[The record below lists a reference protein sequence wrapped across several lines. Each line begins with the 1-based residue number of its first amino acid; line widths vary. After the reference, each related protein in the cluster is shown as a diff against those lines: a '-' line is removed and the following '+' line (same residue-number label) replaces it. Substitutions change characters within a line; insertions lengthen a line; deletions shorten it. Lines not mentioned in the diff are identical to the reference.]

1 MKSFLTF
8 AEALKGKQ
16 HKIDVDK
23 DGKIEGEDLAKL
35 RAKKIKEEV
44 ELDEADKATGG
55 LKDACWKGYTAV
67 GMKMKNG
74 RKVPNCVPEETD
86 LEEKMNLAKA
96 SMGDVIKDFK
106 KSDAPQFA
114 GKSVEKRREMAIAA
128 KLSADR
134 GVREEVEQIDELSKS
149 TLGSYVKKA
158 STNARINSMI
168 SKDFDHKAMTARK
181 PSTRDA
187 YYGLS
192 SKHKQKSWK
201 RSDNVA
207 KAVDRLAKE
216 EVELEEAKDINYHKA
231 ELKKTSDKIDS
242 IVKGGGRVGVNDP
255 LSAKL
260 KQHAAQIKKMKE
272 EVETTNESSA
282 YGRISSRF
290 KTFSGRS
297 LDAAAKEHGDEA
309 KKLQKEIEAQQ
320 KEIDRRKAAMKEEVK
335 PMKPPFNAPYKK
347 AAGDVKDK
355 SGAVH
360 TAASRAKHL
369 AKTGMKTQTPV
380 KEGVFG
386 ALAGG
391 VLGGLAGGPLGAA
404 AGAYLG
410 HKAQQA
416 GNNAKE
422 VNKKLKK
429 EEVEQIDELKAST
442 LQSYKDKANKQ
453 IKDLDK
459 EVKSGEYK
467 DIAGKLMDKRM
478 KGTDRAANKLVKEKV
493 EELDEISLQ
502 TMRSARDKLKSR
514 AFDAHMDDN
523 KYAAQHYAGRAVHMA
538 RKIRQKERQV
548 TKEEV
553 EQIDELSFNTLASYA
568 SKVDQKDKQ
577 PLSKKRQAGYNS
589 AAERMSQKAQTADL
603 KKWGK
608 ISDSV
613 EYNFDNE
620 GNLMPN
626 PVSFKQF
633 LDQLDEIKMADLPSR
648 KVSGRG
654 YGTEYYKK
662 EAEKDKSGYDDEKKE
677 KSEVKRGRGRPV
689 GSTSG
694 ARQKGSSTG
703 KKRSGVEM
711 TGYPLHLP
719 NKN

>member
-16 HKIDVDK
+16 HKIDADK
-23 DGKIEGEDLAKL
+23 DGKIEAEDLAKL
-35 RAKKIKEEV
+35 RAMKKEET
-44 ELDEADKATGG
+44 ELD
-55 LKDACWKGYTAV
+55 
-67 GMKMKNG
+67 
-74 RKVPNCVPEETD
+74 
-86 LEEKMNLAKA
+86 EKMNLAKA

-114 GKSVEKRREMAIAA
+114 GKSAEKRREMAIAA
-128 KLSADR
+128 KLEADR
-134 GVREEVEQIDELSKS
+134 GVKEEVEQIDELSKS

-201 RSDNVA
+201 RSDNVS

-216 EVELEEAKDINYHKA
+216 EVELEE
-231 ELKKTSDKIDS
+231 
-242 IVKGGGRVGVNDP
+242 
-255 LSAKL
+255 
-260 KQHAAQIKKMKE
+260 
-272 EVETTNESSA
+272 
-282 YGRISSRF
+282 
-290 KTFSGRS
+290 
-297 LDAAAKEHGDEA
+297 
-309 KKLQKEIEAQQ
+309 
-320 KEIDRRKAAMKEEVK
+320 
-335 PMKPPFNAPYKK
+335 
-347 AAGDVKDK
+347 
-355 SGAVH
+355 
-360 TAASRAKHL
+360 
-369 AKTGMKTQTPV
+369 
-380 KEGVFG
+380 
-386 ALAGG
+386 
-391 VLGGLAGGPLGAA
+391 
-404 AGAYLG
+404 
-410 HKAQQA
+410 
-416 GNNAKE
+416 
-422 VNKKLKK
+422 
-429 EEVEQIDELKAST
+429 
-442 LQSYKDKANKQ
+442 
-453 IKDLDK
+453 
-459 EVKSGEYK
+459 
-467 DIAGKLMDKRM
+467 
-478 KGTDRAANKLVKEKV
+478 V
-493 EELDEISLQ
+493 EELDEDKYDRMLSSMLKGKSGERLLKKHSDEVKKTKDIESGKTLNKLVKKNPGVLK
-502 TMRSARDKLKSR
+502 THSAAVKRDK
-514 AFDAHMDDN
+514 
-523 KYAAQHYAGRAVHMA
+523 
-538 RKIRQKERQV
+538 KIYG
-548 TKEEV
+548 EEV

-626 PVSFKQF
+626 PVSFKEF
-633 LDQLDEIKMADLPSR
+633 LSQLDEIKMADLPSR

-689 GSTSG
+689 GSASG
-694 ARQKGSSTG
+694 ARQKGSTTG

>member
-8 AEALKGKQ
+8 AEELKGKQ
-16 HKIDVDK
+16 HKIDADK
-23 DGKIEGEDLAKL
+23 DGKIEAEDLAKL
-35 RAKKIKEEV
+35 RAKKKEVKEETIEEASYKGEGKV
-44 ELDEADKATGG
+44 ETKKYSWGTMKTVHHGSEFSVPLHPEHHQAIAKLKDNQEHKFKTEDGKHWTAKRMGDKVHLHGANNGRKTVVNHSDLKEHVEQIDEVEKATGS
-55 LKDACWKGYTAV
+55 LKSACWKGYTAV

-74 RKVPNCVPEETD
+74 KKVPNCVPVKEDSD
-86 LEEKMNLAKA
+86 LEEKIDMNKA

-134 GVREEVEQIDELSKS
+134 GVREEV
-149 TLGSYVKKA
+149 
-158 STNARINSMI
+158 
-168 SKDFDHKAMTARK
+168 
-181 PSTRDA
+181 
-187 YYGLS
+187 
-192 SKHKQKSWK
+192 
-201 RSDNVA
+201 
-207 KAVDRLAKE
+207 
-216 EVELEEAKDINYHKA
+216 
-231 ELKKTSDKIDS
+231 
-242 IVKGGGRVGVNDP
+242 
-255 LSAKL
+255 
-260 KQHAAQIKKMKE
+260 
-272 EVETTNESSA
+272 
-282 YGRISSRF
+282 
-290 KTFSGRS
+290 
-297 LDAAAKEHGDEA
+297 
-309 KKLQKEIEAQQ
+309 
-320 KEIDRRKAAMKEEVK
+320 K

-347 AAGDVKDK
+347 AAGDTKDK

-429 EEVEQIDELKAST
+429 EEVEQIDEL
-442 LQSYKDKANKQ
+442 
-453 IKDLDK
+453 
-459 EVKSGEYK
+459 
-467 DIAGKLMDKRM
+467 
-478 KGTDRAANKLVKEKV
+478 
-493 EELDEISLQ
+493 
-502 TMRSARDKLKSR
+502 
-514 AFDAHMDDN
+514 
-523 KYAAQHYAGRAVHMA
+523 
-538 RKIRQKERQV
+538 
-548 TKEEV
+548 
-553 EQIDELSFNTLASYA
+553 SFNTLASYA

-589 AAERMSQKAQTADL
+589 AVERMSKAAQTADL

-620 GNLMPN
+620 GNPMPN

-633 LDQLDEIKMADLPSR
+633 LGQLDEIKMADLPSR

-689 GSTSG
+689 GSASG
-694 ARQKGSSTG
+694 ARQKGSTTG

>member
-8 AEALKGKQ
+8 AEELKGKQ
-16 HKIDVDK
+16 HKIDADK
-23 DGKIEGEDLAKL
+23 DGKIEAEDLAKL
-35 RAKKIKEEV
+35 RAMKKEETEQIDELKKSTLASYAKKASKDARIKSMVSKDLEHRSETSRKDSNKTSFSNAATDWKKKAWKREAGVNKAVDRLTKEEV
-44 ELDEADKATGG
+44 AKATGD

-74 RKVPNCVPEETD
+74 KKVPNCVPVKEDSD
-86 LEEKMNLAKA
+86 LEEKIDMNKA

-134 GVREEVEQIDELSKS
+134 GVREEV
-149 TLGSYVKKA
+149 
-158 STNARINSMI
+158 
-168 SKDFDHKAMTARK
+168 
-181 PSTRDA
+181 
-187 YYGLS
+187 
-192 SKHKQKSWK
+192 
-201 RSDNVA
+201 
-207 KAVDRLAKE
+207 
-216 EVELEEAKDINYHKA
+216 
-231 ELKKTSDKIDS
+231 
-242 IVKGGGRVGVNDP
+242 
-255 LSAKL
+255 
-260 KQHAAQIKKMKE
+260 
-272 EVETTNESSA
+272 
-282 YGRISSRF
+282 
-290 KTFSGRS
+290 
-297 LDAAAKEHGDEA
+297 
-309 KKLQKEIEAQQ
+309 
-320 KEIDRRKAAMKEEVK
+320 K

-347 AAGDVKDK
+347 AAGDTKDK

-429 EEVEQIDELKAST
+429 EEVEQIDEL
-442 LQSYKDKANKQ
+442 
-453 IKDLDK
+453 
-459 EVKSGEYK
+459 
-467 DIAGKLMDKRM
+467 
-478 KGTDRAANKLVKEKV
+478 
-493 EELDEISLQ
+493 
-502 TMRSARDKLKSR
+502 
-514 AFDAHMDDN
+514 
-523 KYAAQHYAGRAVHMA
+523 
-538 RKIRQKERQV
+538 
-548 TKEEV
+548 
-553 EQIDELSFNTLASYA
+553 SFNTLASYA

-589 AAERMSQKAQTADL
+589 AVERMSKAAQTADL

-633 LDQLDEIKMADLPSR
+633 LGQLDEIKMADLPSR

-694 ARQKGSSTG
+694 ARQKGSTTG

>member
-35 RAKKIKEEV
+35 RAKKIKEELIS
-44 ELDEADKATGG
+44 EKTKEKDDEDEDEMEDDEEEKEMKEEAKQIGEVKKATGG

-207 KAVDRLAKE
+207 KAVDRLTKE

-429 EEVEQIDELKAST
+429 EEVEQIDEL
-442 LQSYKDKANKQ
+442 
-453 IKDLDK
+453 
-459 EVKSGEYK
+459 
-467 DIAGKLMDKRM
+467 
-478 KGTDRAANKLVKEKV
+478 
-493 EELDEISLQ
+493 
-502 TMRSARDKLKSR
+502 
-514 AFDAHMDDN
+514 
-523 KYAAQHYAGRAVHMA
+523 
-538 RKIRQKERQV
+538 
-548 TKEEV
+548 
-553 EQIDELSFNTLASYA
+553 SFNTLASYA

>member
-16 HKIDVDK
+16 HKIDADK
-23 DGKIEGEDLAKL
+23 DGKIEAEDLAKL
-35 RAKKIKEEV
+35 RAMKKEEV
-44 ELDEADKATGG
+44 EQIDEVEKATGG

-74 RKVPNCVPEETD
+74 KKVPNCVPEETELD
-86 LEEKMNLAKA
+86 EKMNLAKA
-96 SMGDVIKDFK
+96 SMGDVIKDFQA
-106 KSDAPQFA
+106 SDAPQFA
-114 GKSVEKRREMAIAA
+114 GKSKEKRREMAIAA
-128 KLSADR
+128 KLEADR
-134 GVREEVEQIDELSKS
+134 GVKEEVEELDEGILSKVAGKIANATGVTPQAVANSTLSAINKKAPGTKMHGHPNFSKFKSEVHAHISSAKNAEEAIRRSSDDHVKSLAKKHFTEEVEQIDELSKS

-192 SKHKQKSWK
+192 SKHKTKAWK
-201 RSDNVA
+201 RTDNVA
-207 KAVDRLAKE
+207 KAVDRL
-216 EVELEEAKDINYHKA
+216 
-231 ELKKTSDKIDS
+231 T
-242 IVKGGGRVGVNDP
+242 
-255 LSAKL
+255 
-260 KQHAAQIKKMKE
+260 
-272 EVETTNESSA
+272 
-282 YGRISSRF
+282 
-290 KTFSGRS
+290 
-297 LDAAAKEHGDEA
+297 
-309 KKLQKEIEAQQ
+309 
-320 KEIDRRKAAMKEEVK
+320 KEEVK
-335 PMKPPFNAPYKK
+335 PSKPPFDAPYKK
-347 AAGDVKDK
+347 TAGDIKDK

-369 AKTGMKTQTPV
+369 AKTGMKKQEPV
-380 KEGVFG
+380 KEGVIG
-386 ALAGG
+386 TLAGG
-391 VLGGLAGGPLGAA
+391 ILGGLAGGPLGLA

-416 GNNAKE
+416 ANNAKE

-429 EEVEQIDELKAST
+429 EEVEELDEDKYDRMLSSMLKG
-442 LQSYKDKANKQ
+442 
-453 IKDLDK
+453 
-459 EVKSGEYK
+459 KSGERLLKKHSDEVKKTK
-467 DIAGKLMDKRM
+467 DIESGKTL
-478 KGTDRAANKLVKEKV
+478 NKLVKKNPGV
-493 EELDEISLQ
+493 LK
-502 TMRSARDKLKSR
+502 THSAAVKRDK
-514 AFDAHMDDN
+514 
-523 KYAAQHYAGRAVHMA
+523 
-538 RKIRQKERQV
+538 KIYG
-548 TKEEV
+548 EEV

-626 PVSFKQF
+626 PVSFKEF
-633 LDQLDEIKMADLPSR
+633 LSQLDEIKMADLPSR

-689 GSTSG
+689 GSASG
-694 ARQKGSSTG
+694 ARQKGSTTG

>member
-8 AEALKGKQ
+8 AEELKGKQ
-16 HKIDVDK
+16 HKIDADK
-23 DGKIEGEDLAKL
+23 DGKIEAEDLAKL
-35 RAKKIKEEV
+35 RAMKKEETEQIDELKKSTLASYAKKASKDARIKSMVSKDLEHRSETSRKDSNKTSFSNAATDWKKKAWKREAGVNKAVDRLTKEEV
-44 ELDEADKATGG
+44 AKATGD

-74 RKVPNCVPEETD
+74 KKVPNCVPVKEDSD
-86 LEEKMNLAKA
+86 LEEKIDMNKA

-134 GVREEVEQIDELSKS
+134 GVREEVEQIDELDVKTLKSYVNKNIKSNDTSSKRDTGLYRATNKIAKTQATS
-149 TLGSYVKKA
+149 TLDKKVKTLGNTSA
-158 STNARINSMI
+158 S
-168 SKDFDHKAMTARK
+168 DHKNPYEYEASRSELKNRGTHNFAGRK
-181 PSTRDA
+181 TRT
-187 YYGLS
+187 
-192 SKHKQKSWK
+192 
-201 RSDNVA
+201 
-207 KAVDRLAKE
+207 E
-216 EVELEEAKDINYHKA
+216 EVEQIDELDVKTLKSYVNKNLKSGGTSSKRDDGLYTATKKIAQKQATSTLDKKVKKLGNTSSAAQKNPYEYEASRS
-231 ELKKTSDKIDS
+231 ELKNRGIHNFA
-242 IVKGGGRVGVNDP
+242 GRRTRT
-255 LSAKL
+255 
-260 KQHAAQIKKMKE
+260 E
-272 EVETTNESSA
+272 
-282 YGRISSRF
+282 
-290 KTFSGRS
+290 
-297 LDAAAKEHGDEA
+297 
-309 KKLQKEIEAQQ
+309 
-320 KEIDRRKAAMKEEVK
+320 
-335 PMKPPFNAPYKK
+335 
-347 AAGDVKDK
+347 
-355 SGAVH
+355 
-360 TAASRAKHL
+360 
-369 AKTGMKTQTPV
+369 V

-429 EEVEQIDELKAST
+429 EEVEQIDEL
-442 LQSYKDKANKQ
+442 
-453 IKDLDK
+453 
-459 EVKSGEYK
+459 
-467 DIAGKLMDKRM
+467 
-478 KGTDRAANKLVKEKV
+478 
-493 EELDEISLQ
+493 
-502 TMRSARDKLKSR
+502 
-514 AFDAHMDDN
+514 
-523 KYAAQHYAGRAVHMA
+523 
-538 RKIRQKERQV
+538 
-548 TKEEV
+548 
-553 EQIDELSFNTLASYA
+553 SFNTLASYA

-589 AAERMSQKAQTADL
+589 AVERMSKAAQTADL

-633 LDQLDEIKMADLPSR
+633 LGQLDEIKMADLPSR

-694 ARQKGSSTG
+694 ARQKGSTTG

>member
-16 HKIDVDK
+16 HKIDADK
-23 DGKIEGEDLAKL
+23 DGKIEAEDLAKL
-35 RAKKIKEEV
+35 RAMKKEEV
-44 ELDEADKATGG
+44 EQIDEVEKATGG

-74 RKVPNCVPEETD
+74 KKVPNCVPEETELD
-86 LEEKMNLAKA
+86 EKMDLAKA

-128 KLSADR
+128 KLEADR
-134 GVREEVEQIDELSKS
+134 GVKEEVEQIDELSKS

-192 SKHKQKSWK
+192 SKHKTKAWK
-201 RSDNVA
+201 RTDNVA
-207 KAVDRLAKE
+207 KAVDRL
-216 EVELEEAKDINYHKA
+216 
-231 ELKKTSDKIDS
+231 T
-242 IVKGGGRVGVNDP
+242 
-255 LSAKL
+255 
-260 KQHAAQIKKMKE
+260 
-272 EVETTNESSA
+272 
-282 YGRISSRF
+282 
-290 KTFSGRS
+290 
-297 LDAAAKEHGDEA
+297 
-309 KKLQKEIEAQQ
+309 
-320 KEIDRRKAAMKEEVK
+320 KEEVK
-335 PMKPPFNAPYKK
+335 PSKPPFDAPYKK
-347 AAGDVKDK
+347 TAGDIKDK

-369 AKTGMKTQTPV
+369 AKTGMKKQEPV
-380 KEGVFG
+380 KEGVIG
-386 ALAGG
+386 TLAGG
-391 VLGGLAGGPLGAA
+391 ILGGLAGGPLGLA

-416 GNNAKE
+416 ANNAKE

-429 EEVEQIDELKAST
+429 EEVEELDEDKYDRMLSSMLKG
-442 LQSYKDKANKQ
+442 
-453 IKDLDK
+453 
-459 EVKSGEYK
+459 KSGERLLKKHSDEVKKTK
-467 DIAGKLMDKRM
+467 DIESGKTL
-478 KGTDRAANKLVKEKV
+478 NKLVKKNPGV
-493 EELDEISLQ
+493 LK
-502 TMRSARDKLKSR
+502 THSAAVKRDK
-514 AFDAHMDDN
+514 
-523 KYAAQHYAGRAVHMA
+523 
-538 RKIRQKERQV
+538 KIYG
-548 TKEEV
+548 EEV

-626 PVSFKQF
+626 PVSFKEF
-633 LDQLDEIKMADLPSR
+633 LSQLDEIKMADLPSR

-689 GSTSG
+689 GSASG
-694 ARQKGSSTG
+694 ARQKGSTTG

>member
-1 MKSFLTF
+1 
-8 AEALKGKQ
+8 
-16 HKIDVDK
+16 
-23 DGKIEGEDLAKL
+23 
-35 RAKKIKEEV
+35 
-44 ELDEADKATGG
+44 
-55 LKDACWKGYTAV
+55 
-67 GMKMKNG
+67 
-74 RKVPNCVPEETD
+74 
-86 LEEKMNLAKA
+86 
-96 SMGDVIKDFK
+96 
-106 KSDAPQFA
+106 
-114 GKSVEKRREMAIAA
+114 
-128 KLSADR
+128 
-134 GVREEVEQIDELSKS
+134 
-149 TLGSYVKKA
+149 
-158 STNARINSMI
+158 
-168 SKDFDHKAMTARK
+168 MTARK

-207 KAVDRLAKE
+207 KAVDRLTKEEVEELDEISLQTMRSARDKLKSRAFDAHMDDNKYAAQHYAGRAVNMARKIRQKEHQVTKE

-429 EEVEQIDELKAST
+429 EEVEQIDEL
-442 LQSYKDKANKQ
+442 
-453 IKDLDK
+453 
-459 EVKSGEYK
+459 
-467 DIAGKLMDKRM
+467 
-478 KGTDRAANKLVKEKV
+478 
-493 EELDEISLQ
+493 
-502 TMRSARDKLKSR
+502 
-514 AFDAHMDDN
+514 
-523 KYAAQHYAGRAVHMA
+523 
-538 RKIRQKERQV
+538 
-548 TKEEV
+548 
-553 EQIDELSFNTLASYA
+553 SFNTLASYA

-620 GNLMPN
+620 GTS
-626 PVSFKQF
+626 SF
-633 LDQLDEIKMADLPSR
+633 LC
-648 KVSGRG
+648 
-654 YGTEYYKK
+654 T
-662 EAEKDKSGYDDEKKE
+662 DD
-677 KSEVKRGRGRPV
+677 
-689 GSTSG
+689 
-694 ARQKGSSTG
+694 A
-703 KKRSGVEM
+703 
-711 TGYPLHLP
+711 
-719 NKN
+719 

>member
-8 AEALKGKQ
+8 AEELKGKQ
-16 HKIDVDK
+16 HKIDADK
-23 DGKIEGEDLAKL
+23 DGKIEAEDLAKL
-35 RAKKIKEEV
+35 RAMKKEETEQIDEKSEQAKKNKTMKNMMDASRGARYKLNNPV
-44 ELDEADKATGG
+44 PDRDTEHKTAQAHNKAIGRALRKEEEELEEVAKATGD

-74 RKVPNCVPEETD
+74 KKVPNCVPVKEESD
-86 LEEKMNLAKA
+86 LEEKIDMNKA

-134 GVREEVEQIDELSKS
+134 GVREEV
-149 TLGSYVKKA
+149 
-158 STNARINSMI
+158 
-168 SKDFDHKAMTARK
+168 
-181 PSTRDA
+181 
-187 YYGLS
+187 
-192 SKHKQKSWK
+192 
-201 RSDNVA
+201 
-207 KAVDRLAKE
+207 
-216 EVELEEAKDINYHKA
+216 
-231 ELKKTSDKIDS
+231 
-242 IVKGGGRVGVNDP
+242 
-255 LSAKL
+255 
-260 KQHAAQIKKMKE
+260 
-272 EVETTNESSA
+272 
-282 YGRISSRF
+282 
-290 KTFSGRS
+290 
-297 LDAAAKEHGDEA
+297 
-309 KKLQKEIEAQQ
+309 
-320 KEIDRRKAAMKEEVK
+320 K

-347 AAGDVKDK
+347 AAGDTKDK

-429 EEVEQIDELKAST
+429 EEVEQIDEL
-442 LQSYKDKANKQ
+442 
-453 IKDLDK
+453 
-459 EVKSGEYK
+459 
-467 DIAGKLMDKRM
+467 
-478 KGTDRAANKLVKEKV
+478 
-493 EELDEISLQ
+493 
-502 TMRSARDKLKSR
+502 
-514 AFDAHMDDN
+514 
-523 KYAAQHYAGRAVHMA
+523 
-538 RKIRQKERQV
+538 
-548 TKEEV
+548 
-553 EQIDELSFNTLASYA
+553 SFNTLASYA

-589 AAERMSQKAQTADL
+589 AVERMSKAAQTADL

-626 PVSFKQF
+626 PLSFKQF
-633 LDQLDEIKMADLPSR
+633 LGQLDEIKMADLPSR

-694 ARQKGSSTG
+694 ARQKGSTTG

>member
-16 HKIDVDK
+16 HKIDADK
-23 DGKIEGEDLAKL
+23 DGKIEAEDLAKL
-35 RAKKIKEEV
+35 RAMKKEET
-44 ELDEADKATGG
+44 ELDE
-55 LKDACWKGYTAV
+55 
-67 GMKMKNG
+67 KM
-74 RKVPNCVPEETD
+74 D
-86 LEEKMNLAKA
+86 LAKA

-128 KLSADR
+128 KLEADR
-134 GVREEVEQIDELSKS
+134 GVKEEVEQIDELSKS

-192 SKHKQKSWK
+192 SKHKTKAWK
-201 RSDNVA
+201 RTDNVA
-207 KAVDRLAKE
+207 KAVDRL
-216 EVELEEAKDINYHKA
+216 
-231 ELKKTSDKIDS
+231 T
-242 IVKGGGRVGVNDP
+242 
-255 LSAKL
+255 
-260 KQHAAQIKKMKE
+260 
-272 EVETTNESSA
+272 
-282 YGRISSRF
+282 
-290 KTFSGRS
+290 
-297 LDAAAKEHGDEA
+297 
-309 KKLQKEIEAQQ
+309 
-320 KEIDRRKAAMKEEVK
+320 KEEVK
-335 PMKPPFNAPYKK
+335 PSKPPFDAPYKK
-347 AAGDVKDK
+347 TAGDIKDK

-369 AKTGMKTQTPV
+369 AKTGMKKQEPV
-380 KEGVFG
+380 KEGVIG
-386 ALAGG
+386 TLAGG
-391 VLGGLAGGPLGAA
+391 ILGGLAGGPLGLA

-416 GNNAKE
+416 ANNAKE

-429 EEVEQIDELKAST
+429 EEVEELDEDKYDRMLSSMLKG
-442 LQSYKDKANKQ
+442 
-453 IKDLDK
+453 
-459 EVKSGEYK
+459 KSGERLLKKHSDEVKKTK
-467 DIAGKLMDKRM
+467 DIESGKTL
-478 KGTDRAANKLVKEKV
+478 NKLVKKNPGV
-493 EELDEISLQ
+493 LK
-502 TMRSARDKLKSR
+502 THSAAVKRDK
-514 AFDAHMDDN
+514 
-523 KYAAQHYAGRAVHMA
+523 
-538 RKIRQKERQV
+538 KIYG
-548 TKEEV
+548 EEV

-603 KKWGK
+603 KNWGK

-626 PVSFKQF
+626 PVSFKEF
-633 LDQLDEIKMADLPSR
+633 LSQLDEIKMADLPSR

-689 GSTSG
+689 GSASG
-694 ARQKGSSTG
+694 ARQKGSTTG

>member
-35 RAKKIKEEV
+35 RAMKKEEV
-44 ELDEADKATGG
+44 EQIDEVEKATGG

-134 GVREEVEQIDELSKS
+134 GVREEVEEGYIPPAKPKLTPSDSKTLNKVAALMAKEKAAKAAKMKEEVEQIDELSKS

-216 EVELEEAKDINYHKA
+216 EVE
-231 ELKKTSDKIDS
+231 
-242 IVKGGGRVGVNDP
+242 
-255 LSAKL
+255 
-260 KQHAAQIKKMKE
+260 
-272 EVETTNESSA
+272 TTNESSA

-290 KTFSGRS
+290 KTLSGRS

-347 AAGDVKDK
+347 ATGEVKDK

-422 VNKKLKK
+422 VNKKLK
-429 EEVEQIDELKAST
+429 
-442 LQSYKDKANKQ
+442 
-453 IKDLDK
+453 
-459 EVKSGEYK
+459 
-467 DIAGKLMDKRM
+467 
-478 KGTDRAANKLVKEKV
+478 
-493 EELDEISLQ
+493 
-502 TMRSARDKLKSR
+502 
-514 AFDAHMDDN
+514 
-523 KYAAQHYAGRAVHMA
+523 
-538 RKIRQKERQV
+538 
-548 TKEEV
+548 KEEV

>member
-1 MKSFLTF
+1 
-8 AEALKGKQ
+8 
-16 HKIDVDK
+16 
-23 DGKIEGEDLAKL
+23 
-35 RAKKIKEEV
+35 
-44 ELDEADKATGG
+44 
-55 LKDACWKGYTAV
+55 
-67 GMKMKNG
+67 
-74 RKVPNCVPEETD
+74 
-86 LEEKMNLAKA
+86 
-96 SMGDVIKDFK
+96 
-106 KSDAPQFA
+106 
-114 GKSVEKRREMAIAA
+114 
-128 KLSADR
+128 
-134 GVREEVEQIDELSKS
+134 
-149 TLGSYVKKA
+149 
-158 STNARINSMI
+158 
-168 SKDFDHKAMTARK
+168 
-181 PSTRDA
+181 
-187 YYGLS
+187 
-192 SKHKQKSWK
+192 
-201 RSDNVA
+201 
-207 KAVDRLAKE
+207 
-216 EVELEEAKDINYHKA
+216 
-231 ELKKTSDKIDS
+231 
-242 IVKGGGRVGVNDP
+242 
-255 LSAKL
+255 
-260 KQHAAQIKKMKE
+260 
-272 EVETTNESSA
+272 
-282 YGRISSRF
+282 
-290 KTFSGRS
+290 
-297 LDAAAKEHGDEA
+297 
-309 KKLQKEIEAQQ
+309 
-320 KEIDRRKAAMKEEVK
+320 
-335 PMKPPFNAPYKK
+335 MKPPFNAPYKK

-429 EEVEQIDELKAST
+429 EEVEQIDEL
-442 LQSYKDKANKQ
+442 
-453 IKDLDK
+453 
-459 EVKSGEYK
+459 
-467 DIAGKLMDKRM
+467 
-478 KGTDRAANKLVKEKV
+478 
-493 EELDEISLQ
+493 
-502 TMRSARDKLKSR
+502 
-514 AFDAHMDDN
+514 
-523 KYAAQHYAGRAVHMA
+523 
-538 RKIRQKERQV
+538 
-548 TKEEV
+548 
-553 EQIDELSFNTLASYA
+553 SFNTLASYA

-633 LDQLDEIKMADLPSR
+633 LGQLDEIKMADLPSR

-689 GSTSG
+689 GSASG
-694 ARQKGSSTG
+694 ARQKGSTTG

>member
-35 RAKKIKEEV
+35 RAKKIKEELV
-44 ELDEADKATGG
+44 SEKAKEKDDEDEDEDEDEMEDDEEEKEMKEEEAKQIGEVKKATGG

-207 KAVDRLAKE
+207 KAVDRLTKE
-216 EVELEEAKDINYHKA
+216 EVEELDEISLQTMRSARDKLKSRAFDAHMDDNKYAAQHYAGRAVNMARKIRQKEHQVTKEEVDPTHKKILNKAKTSVPKA
-231 ELKKTSDKIDS
+231 PKSEYERKVVSYLKKKYSEE
-242 IVKGGGRVGVNDP
+242 VE
-255 LSAKL
+255 L
-260 KQHAAQIKKMKE
+260 E

-416 GNNAKE
+416 GTNAKE
-422 VNKKLKK
+422 VNKKLK
-429 EEVEQIDELKAST
+429 
-442 LQSYKDKANKQ
+442 
-453 IKDLDK
+453 
-459 EVKSGEYK
+459 
-467 DIAGKLMDKRM
+467 
-478 KGTDRAANKLVKEKV
+478 
-493 EELDEISLQ
+493 
-502 TMRSARDKLKSR
+502 
-514 AFDAHMDDN
+514 
-523 KYAAQHYAGRAVHMA
+523 
-538 RKIRQKERQV
+538 
-548 TKEEV
+548 KEEV

-620 GNLMPN
+620 GNLMSN

-689 GSTSG
+689 GSASG
-694 ARQKGSSTG
+694 ARQKGSTTG

>member
-16 HKIDVDK
+16 HKLDADK

-35 RAKKIKEEV
+35 RAMKKEEV
-44 ELDEADKATGG
+44 ET
-55 LKDACWKGYTAV
+55 V
-67 GMKMKNG
+67 
-74 RKVPNCVPEETD
+74 
-86 LEEKMNLAKA
+86 EEKMDLAKA
-96 SMGDVIKDFK
+96 SMGDVIKDFR

-134 GVREEVEQIDELSKS
+134 GVREEVDPTHKKILNKAKTSVPKAPKS
-149 TLGSYVKKA
+149 EYERKVVSY
-158 STNARINSMI
+158 
-168 SKDFDHKAMTARK
+168 
-181 PSTRDA
+181 
-187 YYGLS
+187 
-192 SKHKQKSWK
+192 
-201 RSDNVA
+201 
-207 KAVDRLAKE
+207 
-216 EVELEEAKDINYHKA
+216 
-231 ELKKTSDKIDS
+231 LKKKYS
-242 IVKGGGRVGVNDP
+242 
-255 LSAKL
+255 
-260 KQHAAQIKKMKE
+260 E

-290 KTFSGRS
+290 KTLSGRS

-391 VLGGLAGGPLGAA
+391 ILGGLAGGPLGLA

-422 VNKKLKK
+422 VNKKLK
-429 EEVEQIDELKAST
+429 
-442 LQSYKDKANKQ
+442 
-453 IKDLDK
+453 
-459 EVKSGEYK
+459 
-467 DIAGKLMDKRM
+467 
-478 KGTDRAANKLVKEKV
+478 
-493 EELDEISLQ
+493 
-502 TMRSARDKLKSR
+502 
-514 AFDAHMDDN
+514 
-523 KYAAQHYAGRAVHMA
+523 
-538 RKIRQKERQV
+538 
-548 TKEEV
+548 KEEV

-613 EYNFDNE
+613 EHNFDNE

-626 PVSFKQF
+626 PVSFKEF
-633 LDQLDEIKMADLPSR
+633 ISQLDEIKMADLPSR
-648 KVSGRG
+648 KVTGRG

-689 GSTSG
+689 GSASG

>member
-16 HKIDVDK
+16 HKLDADK

-35 RAKKIKEEV
+35 RAMKKEET
-44 ELDEADKATGG
+44 ELDE
-55 LKDACWKGYTAV
+55 
-67 GMKMKNG
+67 KM
-74 RKVPNCVPEETD
+74 D
-86 LEEKMNLAKA
+86 LTKA

-134 GVREEVEQIDELSKS
+134 GVKEEVEQIDELSKT

-168 SKDFDHKAMTARK
+168 SKDFDHKAMTSRK

-192 SKHKQKSWK
+192 SKFKTKSWK

-207 KAVDRLAKE
+207 KAVDRLTKE
-216 EVELEEAKDINYHKA
+216 EVEQIDEISAMAHAKYRDAARKNIKDTLPHTVTGEYKDIAKNTILRRMRGLAHSNAVTK
-231 ELKKTSDKIDS
+231 LKK
-242 IVKGGGRVGVNDP
+242 
-255 LSAKL
+255 
-260 KQHAAQIKKMKE
+260 E
-272 EVETTNESSA
+272 EIELANESSA

-290 KTFSGRS
+290 KTLSGRS

-320 KEIDRRKAAMKEEVK
+320 KEIDRRKAEMKEEVK
-335 PMKPPFNAPYKK
+335 PSKPPFDAPYKK
-347 AAGDVKDK
+347 TAGDTKDK

-369 AKTGMKTQTPV
+369 AKTGMKKQEPV
-380 KEGVFG
+380 KEGVLG
-386 ALAGG
+386 TLAGG
-391 VLGGLAGGPLGAA
+391 ILGGLAGGPLGLA

-422 VNKKLKK
+422 VNKKLK
-429 EEVEQIDELKAST
+429 
-442 LQSYKDKANKQ
+442 
-453 IKDLDK
+453 
-459 EVKSGEYK
+459 
-467 DIAGKLMDKRM
+467 
-478 KGTDRAANKLVKEKV
+478 
-493 EELDEISLQ
+493 
-502 TMRSARDKLKSR
+502 
-514 AFDAHMDDN
+514 
-523 KYAAQHYAGRAVHMA
+523 
-538 RKIRQKERQV
+538 
-548 TKEEV
+548 KEEV

-626 PVSFKQF
+626 PVSFKEF
-633 LDQLDEIKMADLPSR
+633 LSQLDEIKMADLPSR

-689 GSTSG
+689 GSASG
-694 ARQKGSSTG
+694 ARQKGSTTG
-703 KKRSGVEM
+703 KKRGGVEM

>member
-35 RAKKIKEEV
+35 RAMKK
-44 ELDEADKATGG
+44 
-55 LKDACWKGYTAV
+55 
-67 GMKMKNG
+67 
-74 RKVPNCVPEETD
+74 
-86 LEEKMNLAKA
+86 
-96 SMGDVIKDFK
+96 
-106 KSDAPQFA
+106 
-114 GKSVEKRREMAIAA
+114 
-128 KLSADR
+128 
-134 GVREEVEQIDELSKS
+134 EEVEQIDEVEELDEDKYDRMLSSMLKGKS
-149 TLGSYVKKA
+149 GERLLKKHSDEVKKTKDIESGKTLNKLVKKNPGVLKTHSA
-158 STNARINSMI
+158 AVKRDKKIYGEEVEELDEISLQTMRSARDKLKSRA
-168 SKDFDHKAMTARK
+168 FDAHMDDNKYAAQHYAGRAVNMARK
-181 PSTRDA
+181 IRQKEHQVTKEEVDPT
-187 YYGLS
+187 
-192 SKHKQKSWK
+192 HKKILNKAKTSVPKAPKSEYERK
-201 RSDNVA
+201 VVSYL
-207 KAVDRLAKE
+207 KKKYSE
-216 EVELEEAKDINYHKA
+216 EVEL
-231 ELKKTSDKIDS
+231 
-242 IVKGGGRVGVNDP
+242 
-255 LSAKL
+255 
-260 KQHAAQIKKMKE
+260 E

-429 EEVEQIDELKAST
+429 EEVEQIDEL
-442 LQSYKDKANKQ
+442 
-453 IKDLDK
+453 
-459 EVKSGEYK
+459 
-467 DIAGKLMDKRM
+467 
-478 KGTDRAANKLVKEKV
+478 
-493 EELDEISLQ
+493 
-502 TMRSARDKLKSR
+502 
-514 AFDAHMDDN
+514 
-523 KYAAQHYAGRAVHMA
+523 
-538 RKIRQKERQV
+538 
-548 TKEEV
+548 
-553 EQIDELSFNTLASYA
+553 SFNTLASYA

-589 AAERMSQKAQTADL
+589 AVERMSKAAQTADL

-633 LDQLDEIKMADLPSR
+633 LGQLDEIKMADLPSR

-694 ARQKGSSTG
+694 ARQKGSTTG

>member
-1 MKSFLTF
+1 MKKFLSF
-8 AEALKGKQ
+8 Q
-16 HKIDVDK
+16 
-23 DGKIEGEDLAKL
+23 
-35 RAKKIKEEV
+35 KE
-44 ELDEADKATGG
+44 
-55 LKDACWKGYTAV
+55 
-67 GMKMKNG
+67 
-74 RKVPNCVPEETD
+74 
-86 LEEKMNLAKA
+86 
-96 SMGDVIKDFK
+96 F
-106 KSDAPQFA
+106 
-114 GKSVEKRREMAIAA
+114 
-128 KLSADR
+128 
-134 GVREEVEQIDELSKS
+134 
-149 TLGSYVKKA
+149 
-158 STNARINSMI
+158 
-168 SKDFDHKAMTARK
+168 
-181 PSTRDA
+181 
-187 YYGLS
+187 
-192 SKHKQKSWK
+192 
-201 RSDNVA
+201 
-207 KAVDRLAKE
+207 
-216 EVELEEAKDINYHKA
+216 
-231 ELKKTSDKIDS
+231 
-242 IVKGGGRVGVNDP
+242 
-255 LSAKL
+255 
-260 KQHAAQIKKMKE
+260 
-272 EVETTNESSA
+272 NESSA

-290 KTFSGRS
+290 KTLSGRS

-320 KEIDRRKAAMKEEVK
+320 KEIDRRKAAMKQEEVHISEATVK
-335 PMKPPFNAPYKK
+335 TQKYSWGTMKTVHHGSDFSIPLHPEHHQAIAKLKDEQEHKFKDETGRHWTARRKGDEVHFQGANNGRSTKVKHSDLKEEIEQVEEKLDMAKAKMGDVIKDFQKSDAPQFAGKSKEKRREMAIAAKLGAERDMKEDTNKDGKTMLRFKDIAEQLKGKQHKIDVDKDGKIEAEDLAKLRAKKMKEELELDELNKSTLASYAKK
-347 AAGDVKDK
+347 ASKDARIKSMVSKDLEHRSETSRKDSNKTSFSNAATDWKKKAWKREAGVNKAVDRLTKEEVAKATGDLKDACWK
-355 SGAVH
+355 GYTAV
-360 TAASRAKHL
+360 
-369 AKTGMKTQTPV
+369 GMKMKNGKKVPNCVPV

-422 VNKKLKK
+422 VNKKLK
-429 EEVEQIDELKAST
+429 
-442 LQSYKDKANKQ
+442 
-453 IKDLDK
+453 
-459 EVKSGEYK
+459 
-467 DIAGKLMDKRM
+467 
-478 KGTDRAANKLVKEKV
+478 
-493 EELDEISLQ
+493 
-502 TMRSARDKLKSR
+502 
-514 AFDAHMDDN
+514 
-523 KYAAQHYAGRAVHMA
+523 
-538 RKIRQKERQV
+538 
-548 TKEEV
+548 KEEV

-633 LDQLDEIKMADLPSR
+633 LGQLDEIKMADLPSR

-694 ARQKGSSTG
+694 ARQKGSTTG

>member
-16 HKIDVDK
+16 HKIDADK
-23 DGKIEGEDLAKL
+23 DGKIEAEDLAKL
-35 RAKKIKEEV
+35 RAMKKEEV
-44 ELDEADKATGG
+44 EQIDEVEKATGG

-74 RKVPNCVPEETD
+74 KKVPNCVPEETELD
-86 LEEKMNLAKA
+86 EKMDLAKA

-114 GKSVEKRREMAIAA
+114 GKSAEKRREMAIAA
-128 KLSADR
+128 KLEADR
-134 GVREEVEQIDELSKS
+134 GVKEEVEQIDELSKS

-192 SKHKQKSWK
+192 SKHKTKAWK
-201 RSDNVA
+201 RTDNVA
-207 KAVDRLAKE
+207 KAVDRL
-216 EVELEEAKDINYHKA
+216 
-231 ELKKTSDKIDS
+231 T
-242 IVKGGGRVGVNDP
+242 
-255 LSAKL
+255 
-260 KQHAAQIKKMKE
+260 
-272 EVETTNESSA
+272 
-282 YGRISSRF
+282 
-290 KTFSGRS
+290 
-297 LDAAAKEHGDEA
+297 
-309 KKLQKEIEAQQ
+309 
-320 KEIDRRKAAMKEEVK
+320 KEEVK
-335 PMKPPFNAPYKK
+335 PSKPPFDAPYKK
-347 AAGDVKDK
+347 TAGDIKDK

-369 AKTGMKTQTPV
+369 AKTGMKKQEPV
-380 KEGVFG
+380 KEGVIG
-386 ALAGG
+386 TLAGG
-391 VLGGLAGGPLGAA
+391 ILGGLAGGPLGLA

-416 GNNAKE
+416 ANNAKE

-429 EEVEQIDELKAST
+429 EEVEELDEDKYDRMLSSMLKG
-442 LQSYKDKANKQ
+442 
-453 IKDLDK
+453 
-459 EVKSGEYK
+459 KSGERLLKKHSDEVKKTK
-467 DIAGKLMDKRM
+467 DIESGKTL
-478 KGTDRAANKLVKEKV
+478 NKLVKKNPGV
-493 EELDEISLQ
+493 LK
-502 TMRSARDKLKSR
+502 THSAAVKRDK
-514 AFDAHMDDN
+514 
-523 KYAAQHYAGRAVHMA
+523 
-538 RKIRQKERQV
+538 KIYG
-548 TKEEV
+548 EEV

-626 PVSFKQF
+626 PVSFKEF
-633 LDQLDEIKMADLPSR
+633 LGQLDEIKMADLPSR

-662 EAEKDKSGYDDEKKE
+662 EAEKDKGGYDDEKKE

-689 GSTSG
+689 GSASG
-694 ARQKGSSTG
+694 ARQKGSTTG

>member
-35 RAKKIKEEV
+35 RAMKKEEV
-44 ELDEADKATGG
+44 EQIDEVEKATGS

-216 EVELEEAKDINYHKA
+216 EVELEEVEELDEDKYDRMLSSMLKGKSGERLLKKHSDEVKKTKDIESGKTLNKLVKKNPGVLKTHSAAVKRDKKIYGEEVELEEAKDINYHKA

-347 AAGDVKDK
+347 ATGEVKDK

-422 VNKKLKK
+422 VNKKLK
-429 EEVEQIDELKAST
+429 
-442 LQSYKDKANKQ
+442 
-453 IKDLDK
+453 
-459 EVKSGEYK
+459 
-467 DIAGKLMDKRM
+467 
-478 KGTDRAANKLVKEKV
+478 
-493 EELDEISLQ
+493 
-502 TMRSARDKLKSR
+502 
-514 AFDAHMDDN
+514 
-523 KYAAQHYAGRAVHMA
+523 
-538 RKIRQKERQV
+538 
-548 TKEEV
+548 KEEV

>member
-16 HKIDVDK
+16 HKIDADK
-23 DGKIEGEDLAKL
+23 DGKIEAEDLAKL
-35 RAKKIKEEV
+35 RAMKKEEV
-44 ELDEADKATGG
+44 EQIDEVEKATGG

-74 RKVPNCVPEETD
+74 KKVPNCVPEETELD
-86 LEEKMNLAKA
+86 EKMDLAKA

-128 KLSADR
+128 KLEADR
-134 GVREEVEQIDELSKS
+134 GVKEEVEQIDELSKS

-192 SKHKQKSWK
+192 SKHKTKAWK
-201 RSDNVA
+201 RTDNVA
-207 KAVDRLAKE
+207 KAVDRL
-216 EVELEEAKDINYHKA
+216 
-231 ELKKTSDKIDS
+231 T
-242 IVKGGGRVGVNDP
+242 
-255 LSAKL
+255 
-260 KQHAAQIKKMKE
+260 
-272 EVETTNESSA
+272 
-282 YGRISSRF
+282 
-290 KTFSGRS
+290 
-297 LDAAAKEHGDEA
+297 
-309 KKLQKEIEAQQ
+309 
-320 KEIDRRKAAMKEEVK
+320 KEEVK
-335 PMKPPFNAPYKK
+335 PSKPPFDAPYKK
-347 AAGDVKDK
+347 TAGDIKDK

-369 AKTGMKTQTPV
+369 AKTGMKKQEPV
-380 KEGVFG
+380 KEGVIG
-386 ALAGG
+386 TLAGG
-391 VLGGLAGGPLGAA
+391 ILGGLAGGPLGLA

-416 GNNAKE
+416 ANNAKE

-429 EEVEQIDELKAST
+429 EVDEDKYDRMLSSMLKG
-442 LQSYKDKANKQ
+442 
-453 IKDLDK
+453 
-459 EVKSGEYK
+459 KSGERLLKKHSDEVKKTK
-467 DIAGKLMDKRM
+467 DIESGKTL
-478 KGTDRAANKLVKEKV
+478 NKLVKKNPGV
-493 EELDEISLQ
+493 LK
-502 TMRSARDKLKSR
+502 THSAAVKRDK
-514 AFDAHMDDN
+514 
-523 KYAAQHYAGRAVHMA
+523 
-538 RKIRQKERQV
+538 KIYG
-548 TKEEV
+548 EEV

-626 PVSFKQF
+626 PVSFKEF
-633 LDQLDEIKMADLPSR
+633 LSQLDEIKMADLPSR

-689 GSTSG
+689 GSASG
-694 ARQKGSSTG
+694 ARQKGSTTG

>member
-16 HKIDVDK
+16 HKIDADK
-23 DGKIEGEDLAKL
+23 DGKIEAEDLAKL
-35 RAKKIKEEV
+35 RAMKKEEV
-44 ELDEADKATGG
+44 EQIDEVEKATGG

-74 RKVPNCVPEETD
+74 KKVPNCVPEETELD
-86 LEEKMNLAKA
+86 EKMDLAKA

-128 KLSADR
+128 KLEADR
-134 GVREEVEQIDELSKS
+134 GVKEEVEQIDELSKS

-192 SKHKQKSWK
+192 SKHKTKAWK
-201 RSDNVA
+201 RTDNVA
-207 KAVDRLAKE
+207 KAVDRL
-216 EVELEEAKDINYHKA
+216 
-231 ELKKTSDKIDS
+231 T
-242 IVKGGGRVGVNDP
+242 
-255 LSAKL
+255 
-260 KQHAAQIKKMKE
+260 
-272 EVETTNESSA
+272 
-282 YGRISSRF
+282 
-290 KTFSGRS
+290 
-297 LDAAAKEHGDEA
+297 
-309 KKLQKEIEAQQ
+309 
-320 KEIDRRKAAMKEEVK
+320 KEEVK
-335 PMKPPFNAPYKK
+335 PSKPPFDAPYKK
-347 AAGDVKDK
+347 TAGDIKDK

-369 AKTGMKTQTPV
+369 AKTGMKKQEPV
-380 KEGVFG
+380 KEGVIG
-386 ALAGG
+386 TLAGG
-391 VLGGLAGGPLGAA
+391 ILGGLAGGPLGLA

-416 GNNAKE
+416 ANNAKE
-422 VNKKLKK
+422 VNKKLK
-429 EEVEQIDELKAST
+429 
-442 LQSYKDKANKQ
+442 
-453 IKDLDK
+453 
-459 EVKSGEYK
+459 
-467 DIAGKLMDKRM
+467 
-478 KGTDRAANKLVKEKV
+478 
-493 EELDEISLQ
+493 
-502 TMRSARDKLKSR
+502 
-514 AFDAHMDDN
+514 
-523 KYAAQHYAGRAVHMA
+523 
-538 RKIRQKERQV
+538 
-548 TKEEV
+548 KEEV

-626 PVSFKQF
+626 PVSFKEF
-633 LDQLDEIKMADLPSR
+633 LGQLDEIKMADLPSR

-662 EAEKDKSGYDDEKKE
+662 EAEKDKGGYDDEKKE

-689 GSTSG
+689 GSASG
-694 ARQKGSSTG
+694 ARQKGSTTG

>member
-1 MKSFLTF
+1 LNKST
-8 AEALKGKQ
+8 
-16 HKIDVDK
+16 
-23 DGKIEGEDLAKL
+23 LASY
-35 RAKKIKEEV
+35 AKKASKDARIKSMVSKDLEHRSETSRKDSNKTSFSNAATDWKKKAWKREAGVNKAVDRLTKEEV
-44 ELDEADKATGG
+44 AKATGD

-74 RKVPNCVPEETD
+74 KKVPNCV
-86 LEEKMNLAKA
+86 
-96 SMGDVIKDFK
+96 
-106 KSDAPQFA
+106 
-114 GKSVEKRREMAIAA
+114 
-128 KLSADR
+128 
-134 GVREEVEQIDELSKS
+134 
-149 TLGSYVKKA
+149 
-158 STNARINSMI
+158 
-168 SKDFDHKAMTARK
+168 
-181 PSTRDA
+181 
-187 YYGLS
+187 
-192 SKHKQKSWK
+192 
-201 RSDNVA
+201 
-207 KAVDRLAKE
+207 
-216 EVELEEAKDINYHKA
+216 
-231 ELKKTSDKIDS
+231 
-242 IVKGGGRVGVNDP
+242 
-255 LSAKL
+255 
-260 KQHAAQIKKMKE
+260 
-272 EVETTNESSA
+272 
-282 YGRISSRF
+282 
-290 KTFSGRS
+290 
-297 LDAAAKEHGDEA
+297 
-309 KKLQKEIEAQQ
+309 
-320 KEIDRRKAAMKEEVK
+320 
-335 PMKPPFNAPYKK
+335 
-347 AAGDVKDK
+347 
-355 SGAVH
+355 
-360 TAASRAKHL
+360 
-369 AKTGMKTQTPV
+369 PV

-429 EEVEQIDELKAST
+429 EEVEQIDEL
-442 LQSYKDKANKQ
+442 
-453 IKDLDK
+453 
-459 EVKSGEYK
+459 
-467 DIAGKLMDKRM
+467 
-478 KGTDRAANKLVKEKV
+478 
-493 EELDEISLQ
+493 
-502 TMRSARDKLKSR
+502 
-514 AFDAHMDDN
+514 
-523 KYAAQHYAGRAVHMA
+523 
-538 RKIRQKERQV
+538 
-548 TKEEV
+548 
-553 EQIDELSFNTLASYA
+553 SFNTLASYA

-589 AAERMSQKAQTADL
+589 AVERMSKAAQTADL

-633 LDQLDEIKMADLPSR
+633 LGQLDEIKMADLPSR

-694 ARQKGSSTG
+694 ARQKGSTTG